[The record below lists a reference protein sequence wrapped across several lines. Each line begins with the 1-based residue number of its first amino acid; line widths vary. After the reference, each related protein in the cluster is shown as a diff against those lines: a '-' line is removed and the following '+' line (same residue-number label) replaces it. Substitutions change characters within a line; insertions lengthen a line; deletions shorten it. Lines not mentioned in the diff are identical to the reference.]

1 MNVATCFGT
10 AMFLCKYAH
19 TSQAVGD
26 ARDLLKISKKLN
38 TLENLDIVIQKILT
52 VLITAS
58 CDSKYM
64 YS

>member
-38 TLENLDIVIQKILT
+38 TLKLGHCNTKDINSLDHSV
-52 VLITAS
+52 V
-58 CDSKYM
+58 
-64 YS
+64 